1 MRAQK
6 IKIRFEVQYLNL
18 GHKPLRKSSY
28 IFNNMTQCNRK
39 MTQCNRVASD
49 LNSLKRWILRLKN
62 SR

>member
-18 GHKPLRKSSY
+18 GHKPLRKSIY
-28 IFNNMTQCNRK
+28 IFNN

-49 LNSLKRWILRLKN
+49 LNSLKRWILRIKN